1 MFRVEVEDKR
11 LLAKVRKAKQEVYR
25 EVMGEL
31 LIGAKEIQSNA
42 REIVPVDNGQLQDSI
57 VTDPVEDGFKV
68 GTNSDYRNYIE
79 FGKPQ
84 GTGPNGGPR
93 PYLRPAFHNNKE
105 NIRRRVIALIRR
117 LL

>member
-1 MFRVEVEDKR
+1 VFSVDVRDER
-11 LLAKVRKAKQEVYR
+11 LRGKLQLAKQEVYR
-25 EVMGEL
+25 KVMGEL
-31 LIGAKEIQSNA
+31 LIGAKEIQSEA
-42 REIVPVDNGQLQDSI
+42 REIVPVKDGHLQDSI

-93 PYLRPAFHNNKE
+93 PYLRPAFENNK
-105 NIRRRVIALIRR
+105 NKIVKRVQAIIRR

>member
-1 MFRVEVEDKR
+1 MFRVEVEDKE

-25 EVMGEL
+25 KVMGEL

-42 REIVPVDNGQLQDSI
+42 REIVPVKDGYLQDSI

-79 FGKPQ
+79 FGKPT
-84 GTGPNGGPR
+84 GTGPNGGPK
-93 PYLRPAFHNNKE
+93 PYLRPAFENNK
-105 NIRRRVIALIRR
+105 NKIVRRVQALIRK